1 MFAHTRSATSAGLR
15 VTASQSV
22 WQGHTTTL
30 RRLLAALLI
39 ALAPVA
45 AVAWPS
51 AAHATAL
58 LPVDLGT
65 LGGGDSFST
74 AQNELGQV
82 AGASITSTGSQHPFL
97 WSRATGMAD
106 LGSLGGPAANSFPD
120 ALSNTGQVVGF
131 SFLSPTDLTFIH
143 AFSWTRSGGMVDL
156 GTLGGAVSEA
166 AAINT
171 SGQIA
176 GASSTA
182 AGAFDAFSWTRGAGM
197 TDLGTLGG
205 GESEASAVNSRG
217 QIVGRSN
224 PTGSP
229 TLRHGGNSDAF
240 SWTPHTGMVALGS
253 LGGTHDNAIAITNTG
268 QVAGQSETSVGSTH
282 AVIWLTGP

>member
-22 WQGHTTTL
+22 WQGHTTAL

-82 AGASITSTGSQHPFL
+82 AGASITSTGSQHAFL
-97 WSRATGMAD
+97 WSRATGMVD

-156 GTLGGAVSEA
+156 GTLGGA
-166 AAINT
+166 T
-171 SGQIA
+171 SVAQAVNGFGQVA
-176 GASSTA
+176 GTSDT
-182 AGAFDAFSWTRGAGM
+182 GDGRHRAFVWTPSGGM

-205 GESEASAVNSRG
+205 GYSEVLAISA
-217 QIVGRSN
+217 I
-224 PTGSP
+224 
-229 TLRHGGNSDAF
+229 
-240 SWTPHTGMVALGS
+240 
-253 LGGTHDNAIAITNTG
+253 G
-268 QVAGQSETSVGSTH
+268 QVVGDSTTS
-282 AVIWLTGP
+282 